1 MSTADLDLC
10 YMPATEA
17 LKRFKSRKLSPVE
30 LMKAVI
36 ARAQAVEPKIN
47 AFTFKYYDEALK
59 KAKQAEARYAKGNPK
74 GPLDGLPVAIKDE
87 SYIKGYPTSN
97 ASFILKDFVPE
108 TTSPTNARLLDAGII
123 FHARTATPEFSCA
136 GLTYSK
142 MWGVTRNPWN
152 REYTPGGSSGGS
164 GASLAAGS
172 TTLATG
178 SDIGGSIRIP
188 ASQCGLVGFKPP
200 YGRNP
205 DDPPFSFDFYNHTGP
220 MARTVA
226 DCALLQNVMS
236 GPHPRDI
243 ATVKPKLTLPAKFKD
258 IKGWRIGY
266 SIDLGMFE
274 VDKQVE
280 ANTREALSVF
290 KSLGAK
296 VEEVDLKWDQSCF
309 DAGLKYLEH
318 LFGALMAQQ
327 AKQHRKIMNG
337 YALWFAD
344 QCEKSS
350 TLDFLDSLAT
360 AGRMYSTLGPALEKY
375 DVIICPTVA
384 MPDVLADLD
393 YEKSPAV
400 RVNGKKVHPAL
411 GWAMTTCFNTMS
423 RCPVL
428 SVPSGHVK
436 SGMPT
441 GIQIVGPTFEDEKV
455 FQAASAYET
464 AVGGWF
470 RDGAAR
476 PDV

>member
-1 MSTADLDLC
+1 MTDLDLC

-30 LMKAVI
+30 LMKAVV
-36 ARAQAVEPKIN
+36 ARAEAVEPQIG

-59 KAKQAEARYAKGNPK
+59 KARQAEARWAKGSPK

-87 SYIKGYPTSN
+87 SYIRGYPTSN
-97 ASFILKDFVPE
+97 ASFILKDFVPD
-108 TTSPTNARLLDAGII
+108 TTSATNERLLDAGII

-136 GLTYSK
+136 GVTYSK

-164 GASLAAGS
+164 GASLAAGT

-188 ASQCGLVGFKPP
+188 SSQCGLVGFKPP

-243 ATVKPKLTLPAKFKD
+243 ATVKPKITLPKSFKD
-258 IKGWRIGY
+258 IKGWRIAY

-274 VDKQVE
+274 VDRQVE
-280 ANTREALSVF
+280 ANTRAALSVF

-296 VEEVDLKWDQSCF
+296 VEEIDLGWDKGCF
-309 DAGLKYLEH
+309 QAGFKYLDH
-318 LFGALMAQQ
+318 LFGALMNMH
-327 AKQHRKIMNG
+327 AKQHRKVMSS
-337 YALWFAD
+337 YAVWFAD
-344 QCEKSS
+344 QSARS
-350 TLDFLDSLAT
+350 TTLDFLDSLMT
-360 AGRMYSTLGPALEKY
+360 AGRMYATLGPLLEKY
-375 DVIICPTVA
+375 DVLICPTTALPEIVA
-384 MPDVLADLD
+384 DFDYQRNMPI
-393 YEKSPAV
+393 
-400 RVNGKKVHPAL
+400 RINGRKVDHVL

-428 SVPSGHVK
+428 SVPSGHTK

-455 FQAASAYET
+455 FQAASAYEK

-470 RDGAAR
+470 RSRETR
-476 PDV
+476 PAL